1 MPYTG
6 KISDEQRI
14 YADAY
19 LKKVILN
26 TKRKFFRRLL
36 RPEKYGITFVRLDP
50 YAEEQAFEEF
60 GYEKALCQYID
71 ILGSRVPVYS
81 TRLYSAL
88 MSLSERQRIT
98 LIGNVVLG
106 IPMER
111 IAQILGVHIRTAEK
125 YKHNAIL
132 IIRKEME
139 GRL

>member
-1 MPYTG
+1 MPYTD
-6 KISDEQRI
+6 KITDEQRI

-19 LKKVILN
+19 LKKVLLN
-26 TKRKFFRRLL
+26 TKRKFFRRLR
-36 RPEKYGITFVRLDP
+36 RPAKYGITFVRLDS
-50 YAEEQAFEEF
+50 YEEEPFEEF

-71 ILGSRVPVYS
+71 VLGSRVPVYS
-81 TRLYSAL
+81 PNLYDAL

-111 IAQILGVHIRTAEK
+111 IAQILGVYIRTVEK

-132 IIRKEME
+132 AIQKEME
-139 GRL
+139 DRL

>member
-1 MPYTG
+1 MPYTD

-36 RPEKYGITFVRLDP
+36 RPAKYGITFVRLEP

-71 ILGSRVPVYS
+71 VLGSRVPVYS
-81 TRLYSAL
+81 PRLYSAL

-106 IPMER
+106 VPMER